1 MLEGIYRLVR
11 KGFPLNADKLMLLM
25 RTVTILGFLLR
36 QGILQLGHKAI
47 RKLFGSTLPR
57 SLKDV

>member
-25 RTVTILGFLLR
+25 RTITILGFLLC